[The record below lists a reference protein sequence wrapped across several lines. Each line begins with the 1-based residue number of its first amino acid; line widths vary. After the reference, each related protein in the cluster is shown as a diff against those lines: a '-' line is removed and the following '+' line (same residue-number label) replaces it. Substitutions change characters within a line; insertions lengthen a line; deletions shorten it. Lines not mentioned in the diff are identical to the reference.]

1 MRRGGLKV
9 MKKKM
14 LAVMLSAAM
23 VLTTNVSFAAANT
36 DKFTDLNGHWGQA
49 IINEAATLG
58 IVGGYPEGYFLPDN
72 LMKREEFYKLIT
84 NVLTAVPDTSKTTLA
99 FKDVDPI
106 EWYIPTIKTAVAAGI
121 TKGYEDGTF
130 GVGQMISR
138 QEAAKVVASV
148 ISTGNLDTSKNAST
162 AKDAAL
168 IGDWALPYVNIMF
181 QKGYMKGDD
190 QGNFRPTM
198 ALTRAEAATLLLNV
212 KKKETVI
219 KGPGA
224 TAVAPTTE
232 VTAPTGNAGC
242 QRAHSVTAG
251 AFTVGTGTAK
261 DPYEVSTE
269 AQLNHIRVHLS
280 EGGYYKLTKDIKITK
295 DFATTVPN
303 AATSTPNWSEGNF
316 EPIGTEGT
324 PFVGNFDGNG
334 HSISG
339 LNITGTAKGKDTD
352 NIAGYAGF
360 FGYVDSKSTIEG
372 LTIDKSTIKGSV
384 NVGGIAGYNKG
395 AISNCTLGDDCS
407 VTGMVNTGGISGYSI
422 QALKSNINKGNVT
435 GTDTNTGGIV
445 GSMDLAGDA
454 LYGCVNKGIVKG
466 KARTGGVAGY
476 ISASTAT
483 MNLDKCSNS
492 GKVSSTADY
501 AGGVIGQVD
510 GASYGVYV
518 TNCSNTGELSGE
530 GSNGGVVGYAKGD
543 KTRITD
549 CYNNGEINGKNSGG
563 IVGNNEGDIE
573 KCFNKGKIIATSEA
587 GGIAA
592 YQTTGDG
599 HIQKCYNDGS
609 VTANSNAGGI
619 AGLSKDKIFNVYNTG
634 KIKATESAGGLVG
647 WNYGAIQRSYNV
659 GEVEGTNGIGS
670 LIGRNRAKLTNC
682 FWLTGTN
689 SKEIGYE
696 DSGSSKSIVML
707 LSKEQLSGQLKVKL
721 DNGFQLLPNYLNS
734 KEESKVWEYT
744 YKVEQ
749 SATSESSSVISD
761 GGGIVPPISIST
773 TDEKGN
779 IISSSDLQSAYL
791 YPGLIDLQRR

>member
-14 LAVMLSAAM
+14 IAVMLSAAM

-58 IVGGYPEGYFLPDN
+58 VVGGYPEGYFLPDN

-148 ISTGNLDTSKNAST
+148 ISTGNLDTSKNAAT

-181 QKGYMKGDD
+181 QKGYMQGDNE
-190 QGNFRPTM
+190 GNFRPTM

-232 VTAPTGNAGC
+232 VTPTGNAGC
-242 QRAHSVTAG
+242 QKTHLISAG

-269 AQLNHIRVHLS
+269 AQLNHIRAHVS
-280 EGGYYKLTKDIKITK
+280 EGGYYKLTKDIKVTK
-295 DFATTVPN
+295 DFATVVN
-303 AATSTPNWSEGNF
+303 TSISEANWSEGNF
-316 EPIGTEGT
+316 EPIGTEEK

-339 LNITGTAKGKDTD
+339 LNITGTVKGSAELG
-352 NIAGYAGF
+352 NIAGYAGLL
-360 FGYVDSKSTIEG
+360 GYVDSKSTIEG

-395 AISNCTLGDDCS
+395 SIINCVLGEGS
-407 VTGMVNTGGISGYSI
+407 TVTGQINTGGITGYSE
-422 QALKSNINKGNVT
+422 QTLKSDINRGIVE
-435 GTDTNTGGIV
+435 GTNTNTGGIV
-445 GSMDLAGDA
+445 GSMDLEGDA
-454 LYGCVNKGIVKG
+454 LYGCVNKGTVKG
-466 KARTGGVAGY
+466 KLKTGGVVGY
-476 ISASTAT
+476 IAASSATI
-483 MNLDKCSNS
+483 NIEKCSSS
-492 GKVSSTADY
+492 GKVSSSYDY
-501 AGGVIGQVD
+501 AGGVAGLVD
-510 GASYGVYV
+510 GSSYGV
-518 TNCSNTGELSGE
+518 NIKDCNNTGELSGE
-530 GSNGGVVGYAKGD
+530 GSNGGVIGYASGHR
-543 KTRITD
+543 TRISE
-549 CYNNGEINGKNSGG
+549 CYNAGEINGKNSGG

-573 KCFNKGKIIATSEA
+573 KCYNKGKIVATSEA
-587 GGIAA
+587 GGIVA
-592 YQTTGDG
+592 YQNTGDG
-599 HIQKCYNDGS
+599 YIQKCYNDGS

-619 AGLSKDKIFNVYNTG
+619 AGLSKDKIFNSYNTG
-634 KIKATESAGGLVG
+634 TIKATDTAGGLVG
-647 WNYGAIQRSYNV
+647 LNYGSIQRSYNA
-659 GEVEGTNGIGS
+659 GEVKGTNGIGS
-670 LIGRNRAKLTNC
+670 LTGRNRAKLTNC
-682 FWLTGTN
+682 FWLLGTCDTD
-689 SKEIGYE
+689 IGYE
-696 DSGSSKSIVML
+696 DSGSSKSIVMV

-721 DNGFQLLPNYLNS
+721 DNGFQLLTNYLNGKDS
-734 KEESKVWEYT
+734 SNTWEYT

-749 SATSESSSVISD
+749 AASGESWAVISD
-761 GGGIVPPISIST
+761 GGGIVPPLSVST

-779 IISSSDLQSAYL
+779 IISASDLKSAYI
-791 YPGLIDLQRR
+791 YPGLIDLKR

>member
-1 MRRGGLKV
+1 

-148 ISTGNLDTSKNAST
+148 ISTGNLDISKNAST
-162 AKDAAL
+162 AKDATL

-219 KGPGA
+219 KGPGT

-232 VTAPTGNAGC
+232 VAPTGNAGC
-242 QRAHSVTAG
+242 QRVHLITAG

-269 AQLNHIRVHLS
+269 AQLNHIRAHLS
-280 EGGYYKLTKDIKITK
+280 EGGYYKLTKDIKVSS
-295 DFATTVPN
+295 DFATTIPN
-303 AATSTPNWSEGNF
+303 VSTSTSNWNEGNF
-316 EPIGTEGT
+316 EPIGTEDK

-334 HSISG
+334 HNISG
-339 LNITGTAKGKDTD
+339 LNITGTAKSKDTG
-352 NIAGYAGF
+352 NVAGYAGL

-395 AISNCTLGDDCS
+395 SITNCVLGEGS
-407 VTGMVNTGGISGYSI
+407 IVAGQVNTGGIAGYSK
-422 QALKSNINKGNVT
+422 QKLKSNVNKGTVE
-435 GTDTNTGGIV
+435 GSESNTGGIV
-445 GSMDLAGDA
+445 GSIDLEGEA
-454 LYGCVNKGIVKG
+454 LSGCVNKGVVKG
-466 KARTGGVAGY
+466 RSRTGGVVGY
-476 ISASTAT
+476 IMASSATV
-483 MNLDKCSNS
+483 NIEKCSNS
-492 GKVSSTADY
+492 GKVSGTADY
-501 AGGVIGQVD
+501 AGGIAGQGD
-510 GASYGVYV
+510 GSSYGVYI
-518 TNCSNTGELSGE
+518 TECYNTGDLSGD
-530 GSNGGVVGYAKGD
+530 SANGGVVGYAKGE
-543 KTRITD
+543 RIKIND
-549 CYNNGEINGKNSGG
+549 CYNTGEINGKNSGG
-563 IVGNNEGDIE
+563 IVGNNEGQIE
-573 KCFNKGKIIATSEA
+573 TCYNKGKIVANSEA
-587 GGIAA
+587 GGIVA

-599 HIQKCYNDGS
+599 RIQKCYNDGK

-634 KIKATESAGGLVG
+634 SVKATDTAGGLVG
-647 WNYGAIQRSYNV
+647 WNYAIIQRSYNA
-659 GEVEGTNGIGS
+659 GTVEGNNAIGA
-670 LIGRNRAKLTNC
+670 LIGRNRAKLIDC
-682 FWLTGTN
+682 FWLAGTYN
-689 SKEIGYE
+689 SDIGIE
-696 DSGSSKSIVML
+696 DAGSAKSIVMI

-721 DNGFQLLPNYLNS
+721 GNGFQLLTAYLNS
-734 KEESKVWEYT
+734 KDGSKVWEYT
-744 YKVEQ
+744 YKVNQ
-749 SATSESSSVISD
+749 SATSESSSIISD
-761 GGGIVPPISIST
+761 GGGIVPPITVST

-779 IISSSDLQSAYL
+779 VISSSDLNSGYI
-791 YPGLIDLQRR
+791 YPGLIGLERK